1 VIAHEH
7 FGLDIDIIWD
17 IIRTRIPVLA
27 EQVRQIKL
35 EWNIRALINS
45 DVLENLKHRVFLY

>member
-1 VIAHEH
+1 MIAHEH